1 MIVPARATR
10 TGRPPAAPAHAAS
23 SGDARAGT
31 PGANDIVRHGLLECG
46 RNCDTIRHADRFAT
60 LVDGDAYFST
70 LRAALL
76 RARHTVFIVGWDVD
90 SRMQLVPGGA
100 RDGWPEPL
108 AAFLHALA
116 AARRR
121 LRIYVLAWDF
131 AMIYALERDWPPVY
145 RAGWQAHRG
154 IAFRLDDAHPRGASH
169 HQKLVVIDDRLAF
182 VGGLDLTRA
191 RWDTSAHAAD
201 EPRRRDQNGAPY
213 GPFHDVQ
220 AMFDGEAAAA
230 IGRQARARWLRAC
243 GRPIAIR
250 AHRHRGRPDDDE
262 DRWPP
267 DARVDVCDVQ
277 LGIAYTAPRHRD
289 REPVLQVRAL
299 IEDAIRAAR
308 RHLYIENQY
317 FTAAVVRETLSA
329 RLADADGPDV
339 TVVAPRV
346 QSGWLQEATMGV
358 LRARLHATLESAD
371 RFGRYRLLYPH
382 VDGLGEGCVNVHS
395 KLAIVDDECL
405 LIGSA
410 NLNNRSM
417 LLDTECCIALAAAGD
432 ARVRAAIAATR
443 DRLLAEH
450 LGTTPDALAA
460 AFAQP
465 ERPNTVLDRLRAH
478 AGRTLRTLDP
488 AVAPQFD
495 ALVPVSA
502 RLDPEQ
508 PIEPDRFVREF
519 VPREQH
525 RLLTARFFVLGA
537 FVLLVAALALAWR
550 FTPLGA
556 RVNVASLS
564 HAAAGL
570 AQSPAAPVLLL
581 AGYVIAAT
589 LAVPVTLLITVTG
602 LVFGAWPGFAYAGAG
617 TLVAAVATY
626 GLGRWLGRDA
636 VRRLAGARANRLSEH
651 IGRRGIVAMAVLRLL
666 PVAPFAVVNL
676 VAGAS
681 HIGLRDFV
689 VGTAIGMLP
698 GIALTVTFAH
708 QLTAAFSH
716 PRPAASGWLAAIGV
730 ALVGVSVLLVR
741 VLRQWR

>member
-1 MIVPARATR
+1 MIVRDHATR
-10 TGRPPAAPAHAAS
+10 ADATADGPTQAS
-23 SGDARAGT
+23 DVS
-31 PGANDIVRHGLLECG
+31 RHGLLERG
-46 RNCDTIRHADRFAT
+46 RNCDAIRHADRFAM

-90 SRMQLVPGGA
+90 SRMRLAPGATGRSDDA
-100 RDGWPEPL
+100 LPDTL

-116 AARRR
+116 AARHN

-131 AMIYALERDWPPVY
+131 AMIYALERNWPPVY
-145 RAGWQAHRG
+145 RAGWRAHRG
-154 IAFRLDDAHPRGASH
+154 IVFRLDDTHPRGASH
-169 HQKLVVIDDRLAF
+169 HQKLVAIDDRLAF

-191 RWDTSAHAAD
+191 RWDTPAHAAGD
-201 EPRRRDQNGAPY
+201 PRRRDEHGMPY

-220 AMFDGEAAAA
+220 AMFDGDAAAA
-230 IGRQARARWLRAC
+230 IGEQARARWLHAC

-250 AHRHRGRPDDDE
+250 AQRHLDRPDDDG
-262 DRWPP
+262 DPWPP
-267 DARVDVCDVQ
+267 GTRVDVRDVR
-277 LGIAYTAPRHRD
+277 LGIAYTAPRHGG
-289 REPVLQVRAL
+289 REPVRHVRAL
-299 IEDAIRAAR
+299 VEDTIRAAH
-308 RHLYIENQY
+308 RHLYVENQY

-329 RLADADGPDV
+329 RLADVHGPDV

-358 LRARLHATLESAD
+358 LRARLHATLAAAD

-382 VDGLGEGCVNVHS
+382 VDGLGDGCVNVHS

-405 LIGSA
+405 MIGSA

-417 LLDTECCIALAAAGD
+417 LLDTECCVALVAAGD
-432 ARVRAAIAATR
+432 ARIRAAIAGMRA
-443 DRLLAEH
+443 RLLGEH
-450 LGTTPDALAA
+450 LGMAPAAVAEALAGA
-460 AFAQP
+460 
-465 ERPNTVLDRLRAH
+465 ERPNAVLDRLRAKP
-478 AGRTLRTLDP
+478 GRTLRTLDP
-488 AVAPQFD
+488 AVAPQLD

-508 PIEPDRFVREF
+508 PIEPARFVREF
-519 VPREQH
+519 VPRDRH
-525 RLLTARFFVLGA
+525 RPLTARFFVLGA
-537 FVLLVAALALAWR
+537 VVLLVAALALAWR

-556 RVNVASLS
+556 RLNVASLS
-564 HAAAGL
+564 HAAAGV
-570 AQSPAAPVLLL
+570 AQLPAAPVLLL
-581 AGYVIAAT
+581 AGYVVAAT
-589 LAVPVTLLITVTG
+589 FAVPITLLIAATG
-602 LVFGAWPGFAYAGAG
+602 LVFGAWPGFAYAAIG
-617 TLVAAVATY
+617 TMASAVATY

-651 IGRRGIVAMAVLRLL
+651 IGRRGVLAMAVLRLL
-666 PVAPFAVVNL
+666 PIAPFAVVNL

-708 QLTAAFSH
+708 QLTAALGH
-716 PRPAASGWLAAIGV
+716 PRPGAFAWLAAIGL
-730 ALVGVSVLLVR
+730 ALVGLSILLVR
-741 VLRQWR
+741 VLRRWR

>member
-1 MIVPARATR
+1 MIVPDRMPRAAFATAARDDAV
-10 TGRPPAAPAHAAS
+10 AAPSHTNEPA
-23 SGDARAGT
+23 
-31 PGANDIVRHGLLECG
+31 RHGLLECG
-46 RNCDTIRHADRFAT
+46 RNCDTIRDADRFAM
-60 LVDGDAYFST
+60 LVDGDAYFAT
-70 LRAALL
+70 LRAALR

-90 SRMQLVPGGA
+90 SQMQLSPA
-100 RDGWPEPL
+100 DASDGLPDTL

-116 AARRR
+116 AARHN

-145 RAGWQAHRG
+145 RAAWRAHRG
-154 IAFRLDDAHPRGASH
+154 IRFRLDDTHPRGASH

-182 VGGLDLTRA
+182 VGGLDLTRE
-191 RWDTSAHAAD
+191 RWDTPAHAAD
-201 EPRRRDQNGAPY
+201 DPRRRDARGMPY

-230 IGRQARARWLRAC
+230 IGEQARSRWLNAC

-250 AHRHRGRPDDDE
+250 AQRHLERDEDDDP
-262 DRWPP
+262 WPP
-267 DARVDVCDVQ
+267 GARVDMRDVR
-277 LGIAYTAPRHRD
+277 LGIAYTAPGHRG

-299 IEDAIRAAR
+299 VEDTIRAAR

-317 FTAAVVRETLSA
+317 FTATVVRETLSA
-329 RLADADGPDV
+329 RLADAHGPDV
-339 TVVAPRV
+339 TVVAPRM

-358 LRARLHATLESAD
+358 LRARLHATLQSAD

-382 VDGLGEGCVNVHS
+382 VDGLGDTCVNVHS
-395 KLAIVDDECL
+395 KIQIVDDECIV
-405 LIGSA
+405 IGSA

-417 LLDTECCIALAAAGD
+417 VLDTECCIALVAAGE
-432 ARVRAAIAATR
+432 AHIRAAIAGLR

-450 LGTTPDALAA
+450 LDTTPAAVAA
-460 AFAQP
+460 AFA
-465 ERPNTVLDRLRAH
+465 EAGRPNAALDLLRAKP
-478 AGRTLRTLDP
+478 GRTLRTLDP
-488 AVAPQFD
+488 AVAPQLD

-525 RLLTARFFVLGA
+525 RSLTARFFVLGA
-537 FVLLVAALALAWR
+537 AVLLIAALALAWR
-550 FTPLGA
+550 FSPLGKA
-556 RVNVASLS
+556 LNVASLAQAAA
-564 HAAAGL
+564 HAAQLPGA
-570 AQSPAAPVLLL
+570 PALLL
-581 AGYVIAAT
+581 AGYVAAAT
-589 LAVPVTLLITVTG
+589 LSVPITLLITVTG
-602 LVFGAWPGFAYAGAG
+602 LVFGAWPGFAYASVG
-617 TLVAAVATY
+617 TMAAAAATY
-626 GLGRWLGRDA
+626 GIGRWLGRDA

-651 IGRRGIVAMAVLRLL
+651 IGRRGVVAMAVLRLL
-666 PVAPFAVVNL
+666 PVAPFTIVNL

-681 HIGLRDFV
+681 HIGLRDFL

-698 GIALTVTFAH
+698 GIVLTVTFAH

-716 PRPAASGWLAAIGV
+716 PGPRAFAWLAAIGV

-741 VLRQWR
+741 VLRRWR

>member
-1 MIVPARATR
+1 MIVRDHATR
-10 TGRPPAAPAHAAS
+10 ADATADGATQAS
-23 SGDARAGT
+23 DVS
-31 PGANDIVRHGLLECG
+31 RHGLLERG
-46 RNCDTIRHADRFAT
+46 RNCDAIRHADRFAM

-90 SRMQLVPGGA
+90 SRMRLAPGATGRSDDA
-100 RDGWPEPL
+100 LPDTL

-116 AARRR
+116 AARHN

-145 RAGWQAHRG
+145 RAGWRAHRG
-154 IAFRLDDAHPRGASH
+154 IVFRLDDTHPRGASH
-169 HQKLVVIDDRLAF
+169 HQKLVAIDDRLAF

-191 RWDTSAHAAD
+191 RWDTPAHAAGD
-201 EPRRRDQNGAPY
+201 PRRRDEHGMPY

-220 AMFDGEAAAA
+220 AMFDGDAAAA
-230 IGRQARARWLRAC
+230 IGEQARARWLQAC

-250 AHRHRGRPDDDE
+250 AQRHLDRPDDDG
-262 DRWPP
+262 DPWPP
-267 DARVDVCDVQ
+267 GTRVDVRDVR
-277 LGIAYTAPRHRD
+277 LGIAYTAPRHGG
-289 REPVLQVRAL
+289 REPVRHVRAL
-299 IEDAIRAAR
+299 VEDTIRAAH
-308 RHLYIENQY
+308 RHLYVENQY

-329 RLADADGPDV
+329 RLADVQGPDV

-358 LRARLHATLESAD
+358 LRARLHATLAAAD

-382 VDGLGEGCVNVHS
+382 VDGLGDGCVNVHS

-405 LIGSA
+405 MIGSA

-417 LLDTECCIALAAAGD
+417 LLDTECCVALVAAGD
-432 ARVRAAIAATR
+432 ARIRAAIAGVRA
-443 DRLLAEH
+443 RLLGEH
-450 LGTTPDALAA
+450 LGMAPAAVAEALAGA
-460 AFAQP
+460 
-465 ERPNTVLDRLRAH
+465 ERPNAVLDRLRAKP
-478 AGRTLRTLDP
+478 GRTLRTLDP
-488 AVAPQFD
+488 AVAPQLD

-508 PIEPDRFVREF
+508 PIEPARFVREF
-519 VPREQH
+519 VPRDRH
-525 RLLTARFFVLGA
+525 RPLTARFFVLGA
-537 FVLLVAALALAWR
+537 VVLLVAALALAWR

-556 RVNVASLS
+556 RLNVASLS
-564 HAAAGL
+564 HAAAGV
-570 AQSPAAPVLLL
+570 AQLPAAPVLLL
-581 AGYVIAAT
+581 AGYVVAAT
-589 LAVPVTLLITVTG
+589 FAVPITLLIAATG
-602 LVFGAWPGFAYAGAG
+602 LVFGAWPGFAYAAIG
-617 TLVAAVATY
+617 TMASAVATY

-651 IGRRGIVAMAVLRLL
+651 IGRRGMLAMAVLRLL
-666 PVAPFAVVNL
+666 PIAPFAVVNL

-708 QLTAAFSH
+708 QLTAALGH
-716 PRPAASGWLAAIGV
+716 PRPGAFAWLAAIGL
-730 ALVGVSVLLVR
+730 ALVGLSILLVR
-741 VLRQWR
+741 VLRRWR

>member
-1 MIVPARATR
+1 MIVRDHATR
-10 TGRPPAAPAHAAS
+10 ADATADGATQAS
-23 SGDARAGT
+23 DVS
-31 PGANDIVRHGLLECG
+31 RHGLLERG
-46 RNCDTIRHADRFAT
+46 RNCDAIRHADRFAM

-90 SRMQLVPGGA
+90 SRMRLAPGATGRSDDA
-100 RDGWPEPL
+100 LPDTL

-116 AARRR
+116 AARHN

-145 RAGWQAHRG
+145 RAGWRAHRG
-154 IAFRLDDAHPRGASH
+154 IVFRLDDTHPRGASH
-169 HQKLVVIDDRLAF
+169 HQKLVAIDDRLAF

-191 RWDTSAHAAD
+191 RWDTPAHAAGD
-201 EPRRRDQNGAPY
+201 PRRRDEHGMPY

-220 AMFDGEAAAA
+220 AMFDGDAAAA
-230 IGRQARARWLRAC
+230 IGEQARARWLHAC

-250 AHRHRGRPDDDE
+250 AQRHLDRPDDDG
-262 DRWPP
+262 DPWPP
-267 DARVDVCDVQ
+267 GTRVDVRDVR
-277 LGIAYTAPRHRD
+277 LGIAYTAPRHGG
-289 REPVLQVRAL
+289 REPVRHVRAL
-299 IEDAIRAAR
+299 VEDTIRAAH
-308 RHLYIENQY
+308 RHLYVENQY

-329 RLADADGPDV
+329 RLADVHGPDV

-358 LRARLHATLESAD
+358 LRARLHATLAAAD

-382 VDGLGEGCVNVHS
+382 VDGLGDGCVNVHS

-405 LIGSA
+405 MIGSA

-417 LLDTECCIALAAAGD
+417 LLDTECCVALVAAGD
-432 ARVRAAIAATR
+432 ARIRAAIAGMRA
-443 DRLLAEH
+443 RLLGEH
-450 LGTTPDALAA
+450 LGMAPTAVAKALAGA
-460 AFAQP
+460 
-465 ERPNTVLDRLRAH
+465 ERPNAVLDRLRAKP
-478 AGRTLRTLDP
+478 GRTLRTLDP
-488 AVAPQFD
+488 AVAPQLD

-508 PIEPDRFVREF
+508 PIEPARFVREF
-519 VPREQH
+519 VPRDRH
-525 RLLTARFFVLGA
+525 RPLTARFFVLGA
-537 FVLLVAALALAWR
+537 VVLLVAALALAWR

-556 RVNVASLS
+556 RLNVASLS
-564 HAAAGL
+564 HAAAGV
-570 AQSPAAPVLLL
+570 AQLPAAPVLLL
-581 AGYVIAAT
+581 AGYVVAAT
-589 LAVPVTLLITVTG
+589 FAVPITLLIAATG
-602 LVFGAWPGFAYAGAG
+602 LVFGAWPGFAYAAIG
-617 TLVAAVATY
+617 TMASAVATY

-651 IGRRGIVAMAVLRLL
+651 IGRRGVLAMAVLRLL
-666 PVAPFAVVNL
+666 PIAPFAVVNL

-708 QLTAAFSH
+708 QLTAALGH
-716 PRPAASGWLAAIGV
+716 PRPGSFAWLAAIGL
-730 ALVGVSVLLVR
+730 ALVGLSILLVR
-741 VLRQWR
+741 VLRRWR